1 MPAAG
6 SWLILAAQLA
16 IVTAWPTATIAKHDE
31 VDLSQMY
38 PFER

>member
-16 IVTAWPTATIAKHDE
+16 IVTAWPTATKHDE